1 MDTAILVLVLAMLV
15 ATAGDSPASAHGEFV
30 DLLNM
35 LLHLAVGVAFYYVA
49 PPIRHPAIW
58 ANGKLDSII
67 GHPRA
72 LEVTLF
78 VVTVATAQSA
88 GWLVATL
95 ANDPSLQNGPDR
107 VPNTWPAVIGVL
119 LLAPLAEE
127 LLFRGWLLRLLQRRL
142 GPAIAVAL
150 SSVAFG
156 AIHPWPAG
164 AVANSVFG
172 LFLGWLALRTGS
184 LWPCMAAH
192 AASNGIGLVW
202 LHAS

>member
-1 MDTAILVLVLAMLV
+1 MDITVLVIVLAMMV
-15 ATAGDSPASAHGEFV
+15 KTAGEWAVPFSGTLATFLHV
-30 DLLNM
+30 VLL
-35 LLHLAVGVAFYYVA
+35 LALGIVILYVA
-49 PPIRHPAIW
+49 APIRHPAIW

-95 ANDPSLQNGPDR
+95 ANDPSLQNGTDR

-127 LLFRGWLLRLLQRRL
+127 LLFRGWLLRLLQRRF

-156 AIHPWPAG
+156 VIHPWPAG

-172 LFLGWLALRTGS
+172 VFLGWLALRTGS